1 MNKLCISIRS
11 LKRPDYLKQCLE
23 SLENN
28 SDLDVDFFFF
38 QDGAVNPFSGER
50 YATDEEVKASLKV
63 FRDSKL
69 PNKTIFVSQHNL
81 GPVIRNRLQLEY
93 VFPLY
98 EYGVFIDNDL
108 IFNKYYIKTLKVLF
122 NQFKDSDAGSIQTSF
137 RHRGNN
143 VQSLEDATKLQ
154 NKVVS
159 GFSHRWEI
167 GLWRDSWIK
176 IKPFITP
183 YFEITAKCDFKKLI
197 YDNKCYPDIENQLKL
212 IYDLKGSRVP
222 TEDCSLENAIEKAG
236 YEGLHTL
243 TLRHKTIGE
252 KGMFSFRETRFKDGR
267 FGKVKLHNIGN
278 IDKYEKDN

>member
-1 MNKLCISIRS
+1 MNKLCIAVRS
-11 LKRPDYLKQCLE
+11 LKRPEYLKQCLE

-28 SDLDVDFFFF
+28 SDLNVDFFFF
-38 QDGAVNPFSGER
+38 QDGAVNPFSGIR
-50 YATDEEVKASLKV
+50 YATDEEIKASLKV
-63 FRDSKL
+63 FEDSKL
-69 PNKTIFVSQHNL
+69 PNKTIFVSQYNL

-98 EYGVFIDNDL
+98 EYGVLIDNDL

-122 NQFKDSDAGSIQTSF
+122 EQFKDSDAGSIQTSF

-143 VQSLEDATKLQ
+143 IQSLEDAIKLQ
-154 NKVVS
+154 NKVVY

-167 GLWRDSWIK
+167 GLWRESWNK

-197 YDNKCYPDIENQLKL
+197 YGNNYYPDIENQLRQ
-212 IYDLKGSRVP
+212 IYESRHRRVL
-222 TEDCSLENAIEKAG
+222 TEDCALENAIEKAG
-236 YEGLHTL
+236 YKGLHTL

-252 KGMFSFRETRFKDGR
+252 KGMFSFRSTRFKNGR
-267 FGKVKLHNIGN
+267 YNKIKLHDVGN
-278 IDKYEKDN
+278 VDKYEINK